1 MGDEKI
7 KSTVADYIEKEF
19 LNEDEAADFSND
31 TLLVSS
37 RIMDSISTLQLVD
50 FIERTFEIE
59 FSPHEVDEDNLDSVD
74 KIFEFIKQKKVES

>member
-1 MGDEKI
+1 MDEDQI

-19 LNEDEAADFSND
+19 LNEDEASGFSND

-50 FIERTFEIE
+50 FIETTYGIE

-74 KIFEFIKQKKVES
+74 RITEFIKQKKSES